1 MQNYTEKFN
10 LMPKLIYLHIMADQQ
25 DTSHST
31 TSPYKRI
38 IPDIEDWPI
47 HIISKNREQVIKSVV
62 EETLQNIINKNATEK
77 DVHNE
82 LAKAIYLEKIRV
94 ERPWKTDPPDDKK
107 FWTEVKNKLVEFESH
122 PDGNIEAE
130 KEILRRIITRYV
142 TEIVGN
148 FNKGTYQFSER
159 FVPFAFNRLLNAS
172 HSRAFVRLFGN
183 KKDLLKS
190 IHVIGEIDQLRNLA
204 KDGIVV
210 VVPTHT
216 SNIDSITVGWGISAI
231 GLPACFYGAGLNLF
245 SVRFLAY
252 FMNRLGAYR
261 VDRRKKNAVYLEA
274 LKTYSTQTIYQ
285 GGHSL
290 FFPGGTRS
298 RSNMVETQ
306 LKLGL
311 LGTALEAQRRQ
322 IINTNGEGFKKVY
335 VVPVTLNYGFVLE
348 APELIDE
355 HLRNVGKER
364 YFVPSDKYSS
374 SYKILK
380 FLYRFITADA
390 DFTIAFGRCMDIF
403 GNPVDDNGNSLDQNG
418 NVIDIRDYFKS
429 KGELKYD
436 TQRDAVYTK
445 MLSEGIVKA
454 FKRNNVALPEHVIAY
469 AAFKLFQQKHHT
481 SDLYSVLRM
490 PEEFRELSK
499 DELREAVRKVVKE
512 LTKLE
517 HKEEIRVDPIVKAED
532 TDELIDYAVKKLG
545 VYHAKRPLL
554 KTKKGMIKCQDMKL
568 LLFYHNRLE
577 GYGLEKHV

>member
-1 MQNYTEKFN
+1 MQNYAEKFN

-25 DTSHST
+25 DNSQST

-47 HIISKNREQVIKSVV
+47 HIISKNREQVIQSVV

-298 RSNMVETQ
+298 RSNVVETQ

-403 GNPVDDNGNSLDQNG
+403 GNPDDDNGNSLDQNG

>member
-1 MQNYTEKFN
+1 MQNYAEKFN

-25 DTSHST
+25 DNSQST

-47 HIISKNREQVIKSVV
+47 HIISKNREQVIQSVV

-298 RSNMVETQ
+298 RSNIVETQ

>member
-1 MQNYTEKFN
+1 MQNYAEKFN

-25 DTSHST
+25 DNSQST

-47 HIISKNREQVIKSVV
+47 HIISKNREQVIQSVV

-261 VDRRKKNAVYLEA
+261 VKKKKKNAVYLEA

-298 RSNMVETQ
+298 RSNIVETQ

>member
-1 MQNYTEKFN
+1 
-10 LMPKLIYLHIMADQQ
+10 MAEQQ
-25 DTSHST
+25 DST
-31 TSPYKRI
+31 QSATSPYKRI
-38 IPDIEDWPI
+38 IPNIEDWPI
-47 HIISKNREQVIKSVV
+47 YRISKNREQVIHGVV

-107 FWTEVKNKLVEFESH
+107 FWTEVKNKLVEFESA
-122 PDGNIEAE
+122 PDGQIEAE
-130 KEILRRIITRYV
+130 KEILRKIITRYV

-148 FNKGTYQFSER
+148 FDKGTYQFSER

-172 HSRAFVRLFGN
+172 HSRAFIRLFGN

-190 IHVIGEIDQLRNLA
+190 IHVIGEIEQLRNLA

-298 RSNMVETQ
+298 RSNVVESQ

-322 IINTNGEGFKKVY
+322 ILDTNGNGFKKVY

-380 FLYRFITADA
+380 FLYRFVTADA
-390 DFTIAFGRCMDIF
+390 DFTIA
-403 GNPVDDNGNSLDQNG
+403 
-418 NVIDIRDYFKS
+418 
-429 KGELKYD
+429 
-436 TQRDAVYTK
+436 
-445 MLSEGIVKA
+445 
-454 FKRNNVALPEHVIAY
+454 
-469 AAFKLFQQKHHT
+469 
-481 SDLYSVLRM
+481 
-490 PEEFRELSK
+490 
-499 DELREAVRKVVKE
+499 
-512 LTKLE
+512 
-517 HKEEIRVDPIVKAED
+517 
-532 TDELIDYAVKKLG
+532 
-545 VYHAKRPLL
+545 
-554 KTKKGMIKCQDMKL
+554 
-568 LLFYHNRLE
+568 
-577 GYGLEKHV
+577 

>member
-1 MQNYTEKFN
+1 MKA
-10 LMPKLIYLHIMADQQ
+10 KLIYLHIMAEQQ
-25 DTSHST
+25 DST
-31 TSPYKRI
+31 QSATSPYKRI
-38 IPDIEDWPI
+38 IPNIEDWPI
-47 HIISKNREQVIKSVV
+47 YRISKNREQVIHGVV

-107 FWTEVKNKLVEFESH
+107 FWTEVKNKLVEFESA
-122 PDGNIEAE
+122 PDGQIEAE
-130 KEILRRIITRYV
+130 KEILRKIITRYV

-148 FNKGTYQFSER
+148 FDKGTYQFSER

-172 HSRAFVRLFGN
+172 HSRAFIRLFGN

-190 IHVIGEIDQLRNLA
+190 IHVIGEIEQLRNLA

-261 VDRRKKNAVYLEA
+261 VDRRKKNAIYLEA

-298 RSNMVETQ
+298 RSNVVESQ

-322 IINTNGEGFKKVY
+322 ILDTNGNGFKKVY

-380 FLYRFITADA
+380 FLYRFVTADA

-418 NVIDIRDYFKS
+418 NHIDIRDYFKS
-429 KGELKYD
+429 HGELKHD

-445 MLSEGIVKA
+445 MLSESIVKA
-454 FKRNNVALPEHVIAY
+454 FKRNSVALPEHVIAY
-469 AAFKLFQQKHHT
+469 AAFKLFQSKHHT

-490 PEEFRELSK
+490 PEEFRELTHE
-499 DELREAVRKVVKE
+499 ELKTAVRKVVKE

-532 TDELIDYAVKKLG
+532 LDEVIDYAIKKLG

-554 KTKKGMIKCQDMKL
+554 KNKKNGMIKCQDMKL

>member
-1 MQNYTEKFN
+1 
-10 LMPKLIYLHIMADQQ
+10 MAEQQ
-25 DTSHST
+25 DST
-31 TSPYKRI
+31 QSATSPYKRI
-38 IPDIEDWPI
+38 IPNIEDWPI
-47 HIISKNREQVIKSVV
+47 YRISKNREQVIHGVV

-107 FWTEVKNKLVEFESH
+107 FWTEVKNKLVEFESA
-122 PDGNIEAE
+122 PDGQIEAE
-130 KEILRRIITRYV
+130 KEILRKIITRYV

-148 FNKGTYQFSER
+148 FDKGTYQFSER

-172 HSRAFVRLFGN
+172 HSRAFIRLFGN

-190 IHVIGEIDQLRNLA
+190 IHVIGEIEQLRNLA

-261 VDRRKKNAVYLEA
+261 VDRRKKNAIYLEA

-298 RSNMVETQ
+298 RSNVVESQ

-322 IINTNGEGFKKVY
+322 ILDTNGNGFKKVY

-380 FLYRFITADA
+380 FLYRFVTADA

-418 NVIDIRDYFKS
+418 NHIDIRDYFKS
-429 KGELKYD
+429 HGELKHD

-445 MLSEGIVKA
+445 MLSESIVKA
-454 FKRNNVALPEHVIAY
+454 FKRNSVALPEHVIAY
-469 AAFKLFQQKHHT
+469 AAFKLFQSKHHT

-490 PEEFRELSK
+490 PEEFRELTPE
-499 DELREAVRKVVKE
+499 ELKTAVRKVVKE

-532 TDELIDYAVKKLG
+532 LDEVIDYAIKKLG

-554 KTKKGMIKCQDMKL
+554 KNKKNGMIKCQDMKL

>member
-1 MQNYTEKFN
+1 
-10 LMPKLIYLHIMADQQ
+10 MAEQQ
-25 DTSHST
+25 DST
-31 TSPYKRI
+31 QSATSPYKRI
-38 IPDIEDWPI
+38 IPNIEDWPI
-47 HIISKNREQVIKSVV
+47 YRISKNREQVIHGVV

-107 FWTEVKNKLVEFESH
+107 FWTEVKNKLVEFESA
-122 PDGNIEAE
+122 PDGQIEAE
-130 KEILRRIITRYV
+130 KEILRKIITRYV

-148 FNKGTYQFSER
+148 FDKGTYQFSER

-172 HSRAFVRLFGN
+172 HSRAFIRLFGN

-190 IHVIGEIDQLRNLA
+190 IHVIGEIEQLRNLA

-298 RSNMVETQ
+298 RSNVVESQ

-322 IINTNGEGFKKVY
+322 ILDTNGNGFKKVY

-380 FLYRFITADA
+380 FLYRFVTADA

-418 NVIDIRDYFKS
+418 NHIDIRDYFKS
-429 KGELKYD
+429 HGELKHD

-445 MLSEGIVKA
+445 MLSESIVKA

-469 AAFKLFQQKHHT
+469 AAFKLFQSKHHT

-490 PEEFRELSK
+490 PEEFRELTHE
-499 DELREAVRKVVKE
+499 ELKTAVRKVVKE

-532 TDELIDYAVKKLG
+532 LDEVIDYAIKKLG

-554 KTKKGMIKCQDMKL
+554 KNKKNGMIKCQDMKL

>member
-1 MQNYTEKFN
+1 MQNYAEKFN

-25 DTSHST
+25 DNSQST

-47 HIISKNREQVIKSVV
+47 HIISKNREQVIQSVV

-261 VDRRKKNAVYLEA
+261 VDRREKNAVYLEA

-298 RSNMVETQ
+298 RSNVVETQ